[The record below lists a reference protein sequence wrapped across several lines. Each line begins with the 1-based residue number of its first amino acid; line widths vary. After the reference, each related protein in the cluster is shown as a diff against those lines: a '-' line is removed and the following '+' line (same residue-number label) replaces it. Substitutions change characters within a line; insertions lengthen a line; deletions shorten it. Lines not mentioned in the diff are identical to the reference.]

1 MLRICSVLVLVLG
14 LAASLS
20 QAAEPE
26 VRVIDGDTIDLA
38 GQRIRLFGI
47 DAPEKG
53 QICDERGQVRDC
65 GAWSAMM
72 LQQAIA
78 SFDVQC
84 STVDRDR
91 YGRLVSIC
99 TANGVDLGAV
109 MVQNGAA
116 TAYTRYSRRYAK
128 DEQGAKARGLG
139 IWAGKMVAPETYR
152 HPAPA
157 TPAVETG
164 DCAIKGNI
172 GTSGKHIYHLPGQR
186 DYAATRISPA
196 KGEAWFCTEAEAQR
210 AGFRKARR

>member
-14 LAASLS
+14 LAAIAS

-53 QICDERGQVRDC
+53 QICDERGQARDC

-78 SFDVQC
+78 SFDVHC

-99 TANGVDLGAV
+99 TANGADLGAV

-116 TAYTRYSRRYAK
+116 TAYRRYSARYVGE
-128 DEQGAKARGLG
+128 EQGAKARGLG
-139 IWAGKMVAPETYR
+139 IWAGRMVAPETYR
-152 HPAPA
+152 HPAPV
-157 TPAVETG
+157 TSAVQS
-164 DCAIKGNI
+164 DACAIKGNI
-172 GTSGKHIYHLPGQR
+172 GASGKLIYHLPGQR

-196 KGEAWFCTEAEAQR
+196 KGEAWFCSEAEAKR

>member
-1 MLRICSVLVLVLG
+1 MLSV
-14 LAASLS
+14 AAIAS

-72 LQQAIA
+72 LQNAIA
-78 SFDVQC
+78 SFEVQC

-91 YGRLVSIC
+91 YGRLVSVC
-99 TANGVDLGAV
+99 MANGVDLGAV
-109 MVQNGAA
+109 MVQSGAA
-116 TAYTRYSRRYAK
+116 TAYTRYSTRYAQ
-128 DEQGAKARGLG
+128 DEKGAKARGLG

-152 HPAPA
+152 HPAPVA
-157 TPAVETG
+157 TAVQT
-164 DCAIKGNI
+164 DACTIKGNI
-172 GTSGKHIYHLPGQR
+172 GTSGKRIYHLPGQR
-186 DYAATRISPA
+186 DYAATRISRA
-196 KGEAWFCTEAEAQR
+196 KGEAWFCTEAEARR
-210 AGFRKARR
+210 AGFRKALR